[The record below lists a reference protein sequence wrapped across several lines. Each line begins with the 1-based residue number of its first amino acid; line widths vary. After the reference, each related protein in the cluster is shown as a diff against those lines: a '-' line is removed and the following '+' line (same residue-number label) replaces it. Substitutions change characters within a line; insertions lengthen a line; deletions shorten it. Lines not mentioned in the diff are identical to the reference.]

1 MIETAAGIGFLI
13 SLVAFLRSEVGGR
26 MGKAELLTAL
36 DKQNCI
42 QSYLEWLRRQD
53 QETLIHQIESSK
65 SEMLSEVSVLGER
78 LEILSRE
85 IWSQAGD
92 MEARLRD
99 LNNRIQLPA
108 FSTHCL
114 PYRVRANIPLIGRD
128 LELQWLLDGK
138 GDALL
143 SGQPG
148 AGKSELLQVFAEK
161 TSARFLLAEDA
172 TEAVAAILASC
183 PPILIIDDAGMKT
196 ELLVRLR
203 HLRTEHAL
211 DFRLIASCWPFDK
224 REVEPALS
232 VNGSAT
238 KELEALPRKAIAEI
252 IREIA
257 KSRSVTASDSFIR
270 IVAEQARGMPG
281 LAASLSLATIA
292 AGGEALVS
300 GDLLL
305 KDLTPFLLRVVGSQS
320 IQILGAFACGGKKGL
335 SVEVVARHL
344 GKEILSV
351 VNDMQKI
358 ALAGVLEQTATD
370 ALCVQPDFLRSSL
383 LKETFFP
390 DQGIAV
396 PWSLCETLINSAKE
410 PALGY
415 LELTLSRGRARAAI
429 SDLQL
434 RNICLQIDDGQVWDA
449 LAWIDESNCRWV
461 LERNPKASDDIIR
474 AALHYCPA
482 EIVPLLIEQKSRLLG
497 EWSRSGW
504 DDAFQRREL
513 IFKEALSLLQ
523 RGGATAAHAAIALSF
538 ELEYHNTESDPADPS
553 TFHFRQ
559 GLIPLPA
566 AQRVFTLWDR
576 LLPELKQLPQF
587 PWSHV
592 IGVVDAWANAG
603 ARSMMSPPQAYHN
616 FLHVSTQRMIDG
628 LKFLAGDNQAALRW
642 LHLQVKTHSLAVDV
656 PAADA
661 DFMVL
666 FPEERF
672 DDWKAAEE
680 EQTRN
685 ARDLALRWIEY
696 PFDDLVAQLA
706 GWHQQAEDF
715 GRVWPQMLPVFSE
728 KLSEIRTLSSSELSL
743 ALDRLPSRAL
753 GPLLDQAIRSGLASP
768 EQLQQALAR
777 QDLHGFLIDY
787 TLSGK
792 TPQLY
797 GQLADEL
804 PKWESLIEC
813 MCLQQKVSLEMLEN
827 LLRHKDNHLRREVA
841 LYSLSK
847 DSGVPHSLYELWR
860 KVVVE
865 ALINVAEGDDDPP
878 HELDRIL
885 AADASIAPD
894 VLGGAVKSGNFLMGY
909 RSGRLWAQLVAP
921 LSKEERRELLHRIKR
936 HTHSP
941 LPRLLVDRD
950 PELFAEMLAVPELKG
965 LYSRILVGDPNAGNW
980 AELAKIALSYGVTH
994 RELSYAVNC
1003 DGYSWSGRLSNYYQE
1018 WVDRFI
1024 TLRKNHDSDIQR
1036 IADEG
1041 IKWSSSARDEQLKI
1055 EKKEAIYGWN

>member
-1 MIETAAGIGFLI
+1 MIDPVTGIGFLI

-26 MGKAELLTAL
+26 TGKAELLKVL
-36 DKQNCI
+36 DRQNSI

-53 QETLIHQIESSK
+53 QETLINQIEASK
-65 SEMLSEVSVLGER
+65 SELLSEVAALGER
-78 LEILSRE
+78 LDIISRE
-85 IWSQAGD
+85 IWNQSGD
-92 MEARLRD
+92 IEARLRD
-99 LNNRIQLPA
+99 LNKRIQPPVFSTLCLPNRI
-108 FSTHCL
+108 
-114 PYRVRANIPLIGRD
+114 RANVPLIGRD
-128 LELQWLLDGK
+128 QELQWLLDGK

-148 AGKSELLQVFAEK
+148 SGKSELLQVLAEK
-161 TSARFLLAEDA
+161 TSAKFLFTEDT

-183 PPILIIDDAGMKT
+183 PPILIIDDAGTKT

-232 VNGSAT
+232 VNGPAT

-257 KSRSVTASDSFIR
+257 KSRTVTVSDSFIR

-320 IQILGAFACGGKKGL
+320 IQILGAFACGGKKGV

-390 DQGIAV
+390 DQGIGV
-396 PWSLCETLINSAKE
+396 PWNLCETLIKSAKE

-415 LELTLSRGRARAAI
+415 LELTFSRGRARAAI

-434 RNICLQIDDGQVWDA
+434 RNICLQVDDGRVWDA
-449 LAWIDESNCRWV
+449 LAWIDEPNCRWV
-461 LERNPKASDDIIR
+461 LETNPKASDDIIR

-482 EIVPLLIEQKSRLLG
+482 EIIPLLIEQKSRLLE

-504 DDAFQRREL
+504 DDAFQRREY

-523 RGGATAAHAAIALSF
+523 RGEETAAHTGIALSF

-553 TFHFRQ
+553 TFHFQR
-559 GLIPLPA
+559 GLIPLAA
-566 AQRVFTLWDR
+566 AQRVFSLWER

-587 PWSHV
+587 PWGHV
-592 IGVVDAWANAG
+592 VGVVDTWANAG
-603 ARSMMSPPQAYHN
+603 TRSMVSPPKAYQD
-616 FLHVSTQRMIDG
+616 FLHDSTQRMIDG
-628 LKFLAGDNQAALRW
+628 LKYLAGDNQAALRW
-642 LHLQVKTHSLAVDV
+642 LNLQVKNHSLPIEV
-656 PAADA
+656 PAADT

-666 FPEERF
+666 FPEERL

-685 ARDLALRWIEY
+685 AKDLAFRWKDR
-696 PFDDLVAQLA
+696 PFEDLVDQLA
-706 GWHQQAEDF
+706 GWHQQAEEF

-728 KLSEIRTLSSSELSL
+728 GLSEIRTLSASELSL

-753 GPLLDQAIRSGLASP
+753 GPFLDQAVRTGLASH
-768 EQLQQALAR
+768 EHLQQAFTR
-777 QDLHGFLIDY
+777 QDLHGTLIDY

-797 GQLADEL
+797 GQLVSEL

-827 LLRHKDNHLRREVA
+827 LLRHKDNYLRQEVA
-841 LYSLSK
+841 FYSMRK
-847 DSGVPHSLYELWR
+847 DLGVPDSLHELWR
-860 KVVVE
+860 KVVIE

-878 HELDRIL
+878 HDLDRIL
-885 AADASIAPD
+885 TADPSIVSE
-894 VLGGAVKSGNFLMGY
+894 VLEGTVTSDNVFMGY
-909 RSGRLWAQLVAP
+909 RSGRLWARLVDP
-921 LSKEERRELLHRIKR
+921 LSKEKRRELLHRIKR
-936 HTHSP
+936 HTYSP

-950 PELFAEMLAVPELKG
+950 PELFAEMLAILELKG

-980 AELAKIALSYGVTH
+980 AELAKIALTNGMTH
-994 RELSYAVNC
+994 RKLSHAVDS

-1018 WVDRFI
+1018 WVDRFTI
-1024 TLRKNHDSDIQR
+1024 LRKNPDSDIQR

-1041 IKWSSSARDEQLKI
+1041 IKWSSIARDEQLKS
-1055 EKKEAIYGWN
+1055 EKKEAIYGWD